1 MIGKYVDV
9 TNLNKEQAF
18 KFMATKCTECDIYGR
33 CSRED
38 VKICRSKTSYLIEKI
53 RREEKQKKPKY
64 LASTTVSRNG
74 TYIRY
79 TYREE

>member
-9 TNLNKEQAF
+9 TDFNEEQAF

-53 RREEKQKKPKY
+53 RREEKQRKSKD
-64 LASTTVSRNG
+64 LANVSHKG
-74 TYIRY
+74 TYIKY
-79 TYREE
+79 TYKDE

>member
-9 TNLNKEQAF
+9 TNFNRQQAL

-38 VKICRSKTSYLIEKI
+38 VKICRDKTDYLIEKI
-53 RREEKQKKPKY
+53 RREEEQRKTKY
-64 LASTTVSRNG
+64 LASTNVSRNG
-74 TYIRY
+74 AYIQY
-79 TYREE
+79 VYKEE